1 MLNWTDRNIGK
12 PGRLRPNPRMNP
24 TLSANTASPM
34 LNQEII
40 RRKRDGLDLRDDHI
54 QAFVTG
60 LVDGSWSEGQ
70 AAAMA
75 MAMFLQGMNDTETIH
90 LTRAMTRSGTVMD
103 WASANLP
110 GPILDK
116 HSTGGVGD
124 KVSLMLAPIVAACGG
139 FVPMISGRGL
149 GHTGGTLDKFDSI
162 PGYQTAP
169 DLDRLRQALQT
180 AGCAIIGQTAEL
192 APADR
197 RLYAIRD
204 VTATVESTAL
214 ITASILSKKLAAGLQ
229 GLVMDVKTGNGA
241 FAASHAMALQLAQS
255 LVRVANGAGLPTRAW
270 ITDMN
275 QVLGDSCGNAVEMS
289 EAVAFLNG
297 TRREPRLLEVTRML
311 SAELLLI
318 GGLAKDTAQALQRVD
333 AALDSGAA
341 LERFARMVTAL
352 GGPTDFAERAAHHL
366 PSAPVQV
373 AVLAPRAGWVSA
385 MATRDI
391 GLLVIELGGGRRL
404 ASDRVDPR
412 VGLTQL
418 TPIGQAVEAGQ
429 VLAVVHAADAAA
441 AQHASQRL
449 LSLIELADAAPAAT
463 PVLIERLEG

>member
-1 MLNWTDRNIGK
+1 ML
-12 PGRLRPNPRMNP
+12 
-24 TLSANTASPM
+24 A
-34 LNQEII
+34 QEII
-40 RRKRDGLDLRDDHI
+40 RHKRDGLVLERAQID
-54 QAFVTG
+54 AFVQG
-60 LVDGSWSEGQ
+60 LVDTSWSEGQ

-75 MAMFLQGMNDTETIH
+75 MAMFLKGMNPAETIG
-90 LTRAMTRSGTVMD
+90 LTQAMTRSGMVMD
-103 WASANLP
+103 WASAHLP

-162 PGYQTAP
+162 PGYCSTPDTA
-169 DLDRLRQALQT
+169 LLRRALQT

-204 VTATVESTAL
+204 VTGTVESVAL

-241 FAASHAMALQLAQS
+241 FAASSSMAVELATS
-255 LVRVANGAGLPTRAW
+255 LVKVANGAGLPTRAW

-275 QVLGDSCGNAVEMS
+275 QVLGNSCGNAVEMV
-289 EAVAFLNG
+289 EAIAFLKG
-297 TRREPRLLEVTRML
+297 ERQEPRLLDITRTL

-318 GGLAKDTAQALQRVD
+318 GKLASDHTQALLQVD
-333 AALDSGAA
+333 AALSSGRA
-341 LERFARMVTAL
+341 LEHFARMVTVL
-352 GGPTDFAERAAHHL
+352 GGPADLITRPAHYL
-366 PSAPVQV
+366 PAAPVQV
-373 AVLAPRAGWVSA
+373 PVLATRAGWVSG

-391 GLLVIELGGGRRL
+391 GLLIIELGGGRHR
-404 ASDRVDPR
+404 ASDAVDAR
-412 VGLTQL
+412 VGFTQFVQ
-418 TPIGQAVEAGQ
+418 TGQRLEVGDVIAT
-429 VLAVVHAADAAA
+429 VHAADAAA
-441 AQHASQRL
+441 ARMAQQAL
-449 LSLIELADAAPAAT
+449 LPHIHIADQPPVLAPA
-463 PVLIERLEG
+463 LITRLGA